1 MYFMIGY
8 DKLFTSCVMQVSGWA
23 RSATK
28 NGFHF
33 LPMPGDPF
41 ALPFTDNSDPLRGPV
56 FVPLLVD
63 CLRDDPM
70 RPLFSGEP

>member
-1 MYFMIGY
+1 
-8 DKLFTSCVMQVSGWA
+8 
-23 RSATK
+23 
-28 NGFHF
+28 
-33 LPMPGDPF
+33 MPGDPF

-70 RPLFSGEP
+70 RPLFSGNYLATACCARRGLSHHLSVIDLYENIFIYLFICLVR